1 MFEINDLLDA
11 ILLGGFFFGV
21 IFTVGTLLLGIADLG
36 FHGDHGGHGDFAGDV
51 FGGLFNLASI
61 LAFITWFGGI
71 GYLFRN
77 ALGWN
82 AVLSLILGA
91 GGGLVAAYA
100 VSWFLIKIL
109 RSSDGGLD
117 PADYETVGVVARV
130 TSSIRAGGYGEIVY
144 ELGGTR
150 QVGTARSATGNAIG
164 FGTEVVV
171 LRVEKGVAIVEPF
184 EDLLAARDG
193 EAPGV
198 TAEIV
203 EPERQ

>member
-1 MFEINDLLDA
+1 
-11 ILLGGFFFGV
+11 
-21 IFTVGTLLLGIADLG
+21 LLLGIADLG
-36 FHGDHGGHGDFAGDV
+36 LHGDHGGHGDVAGDV

-82 AVLSLILGA
+82 AVLSLILGV
-91 GGGLVAAYA
+91 GGGLAAAYA

-117 PADYETVGVVARV
+117 PADYETIGIVARV

-150 QVGTARSATGNAIG
+150 QVGTAKSATENAIG

-184 EDLLAARDG
+184 EDLLASHDG
-193 EAPGV
+193 EPTGL